1 MLSKR
6 VERVVEQIQE
16 LENKRLAKEEEHKE
30 KLKLKMEAIDAEAKC
45 MNEKLDIER
54 EIVIASKSLSDIFA
68 SEFENRK

>member
-54 EIVIASKSLSDIFA
+54 EIVTANKSLSDIFA